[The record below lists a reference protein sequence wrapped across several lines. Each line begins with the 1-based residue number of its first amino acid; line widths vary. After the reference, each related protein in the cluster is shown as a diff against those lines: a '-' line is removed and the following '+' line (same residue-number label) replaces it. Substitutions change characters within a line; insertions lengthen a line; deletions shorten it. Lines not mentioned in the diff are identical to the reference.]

1 MRLRIGILVLFVMLV
16 SSAATAEELFDGS
29 RTLLCASIEAI
40 DCTSGEAC
48 ASGRPEAIGAPQFL
62 KIDFAKK
69 EIIGPKQTTTVLHTM
84 ETEEQTL
91 LQGTELNMGWVFA
104 LDRATGKFTATLT
117 DQSGAFVIF
126 GACTPL

>member
-1 MRLRIGILVLFVMLV
+1 MKPMQCLMLLIFLLMA
-16 SSAATAEELFDGS
+16 SAATGEEIFDGS
-29 RTLLCASIEAI
+29 KTLLCASIEAI
-40 DCTSGEAC
+40 DCASGEAC

-62 KIDFAKK
+62 RIDFANK
-69 EIIGPKQTTTVLHTM
+69 EIIGPKQTTRVLHTL
-84 ETEEQTL
+84 ETEDQTL